1 VLQPETMQVPDAL
14 LGRNPCYVLQV
25 SSDSMIDEGI
35 LDGDYVVTEQHRPPS
50 VLSSRYRQ
58 QQGGTAPQ
66 PTPMNTFDF
75 NFQQIVDAARDIVIV
90 TKADPI
96 DPPGPEIV
104 YVNKAFTELTGYTAE
119 EVIGKTPRLLQAS
132 GTDADTKKTIKQALQ
147 NHQPVRVTIK
157 NYSKSG
163 REYWLDVSILALR
176 NEAGEATHFVAIERD
191 VTEQKELEHKLETL
205 SRTDPLTGLLNRR
218 SLEDYLAK
226 EYSRF
231 KRHGTKFSALMLD
244 VDHFKSINDKYGHST
259 GDGVLKMLAD
269 SCTVKLRRYDVM
281 ARYGG
286 EEFCM
291 ILPYTDG
298 EHAAV
303 LADKLRT
310 AIAAKALQA
319 GDSAVRVTASIGVS
333 EVQASDKTPGDILE
347 RADAALYEAKRSGR
361 DRVCL
366 SRTPQAPQHA
376 GQG

>member
-1 VLQPETMQVPDAL
+1 M
-14 LGRNPCYVLQV
+14 
-25 SSDSMIDEGI
+25 DS
-35 LDGDYVVTEQHRPPS
+35 R
-50 VLSSRYRQ
+50 
-58 QQGGTAPQ
+58 Q
-66 PTPMNTFDF
+66 PTPMKTFDF
-75 NFQQIVDAARDIVIV
+75 SFQQIVDAARDIVIV

-147 NHQPVRVTIK
+147 NHQPVRVTIR
-157 NYSKSG
+157 NYAKSG

-176 NEAGEATHFVAIERD
+176 NEAGEVTHFVAIERD

-218 SLEDYLAK
+218 SLEDFLAK

-244 VDHFKSINDKYGHST
+244 VDHFKSINDQYGHST

-269 SCTVKLRRYDVM
+269 SCTGKLRRHDVM

-286 EEFCM
+286 EEFCV
-291 ILPYTDG
+291 ILPYTDA
-298 EHAAV
+298 EHAAM
-303 LADKLRT
+303 LAEKLRT
-310 AIAAKALQA
+310 AIFAKALNV

-333 EVQASDKTPGDILE
+333 EVQASDKNPGDILE
-347 RADAALYEAKRSGR
+347 RADAALYEAKQSGR

-366 SRTPQAPQHA
+366 SRAARAPQHA

>member
-1 VLQPETMQVPDAL
+1 MDT
-14 LGRNPCYVLQV
+14 R
-25 SSDSMIDEGI
+25 
-35 LDGDYVVTEQHRPPS
+35 
-50 VLSSRYRQ
+50 
-58 QQGGTAPQ
+58 Q
-66 PTPMNTFDF
+66 PTPMKSFDF
-75 NFQQIVDAARDIVIV
+75 NFQQIVDAANDIVIV
-90 TKADPI
+90 TNADPI

-104 YVNKAFTELTGYTAE
+104 YVNKAFTELTGYSPE
-119 EVIGKTPRLLQAS
+119 EVIGKTPRLLQSS

-163 REYWLDVSILALR
+163 RDYWLDVSILALR
-176 NEAGEATHFVAIERD
+176 NEAGEVTHFVAIERD

-231 KRHGTKFSALMLD
+231 TRHGTKFSALLLD
-244 VDHFKSINDKYGHST
+244 VDHFKSINDQYGHST
-259 GDGVLKMLAD
+259 GDRVLKMLAD
-269 SCTVKLRRYDVM
+269 SCTGKLRRHDVM

-310 AIAAKALQA
+310 AIAAEALQA

-347 RADAALYEAKRSGR
+347 RADAALYEAKQSGR

-366 SRTPQAPQHA
+366 SRAAQASQHA